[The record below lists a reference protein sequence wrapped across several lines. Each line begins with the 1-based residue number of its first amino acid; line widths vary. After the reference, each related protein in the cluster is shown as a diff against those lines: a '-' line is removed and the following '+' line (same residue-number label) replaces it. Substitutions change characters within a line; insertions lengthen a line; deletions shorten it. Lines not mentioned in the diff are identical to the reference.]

1 MKMLE
6 TKALAAA
13 ALCFA
18 GAAHAQEA
26 PSWRFS
32 GYGTLGAAV
41 TDTDQTQYRSSL
53 RQSHGADKTPD
64 FGVDSRLGAQLD
76 VRLNATFSAVG
87 QALAAR
93 RDGSEGPRI
102 EWLFG
107 QADVTSELAVRA
119 GRMVLPVFL
128 FSDTRNVG
136 YAQHWLRT
144 PSEVYSAYPSSS
156 FDGGQ
161 LQWRPRWND
170 VNFTVQASLG
180 KATANMY
187 VFGAGLDMKINNL
200 RSLNLVAE
208 TGNWMFRLGGT
219 LTNSRL
225 DVPGAGTLQNT
236 KDNFYAAGVQYDDGQ
251 WLLVTEYAM
260 RRQGDGGAANSNSG
274 YVSGG
279 HRFGAW
285 LPYVTL
291 AGFDP
296 KGSFYAT
303 TPTGVT
309 TAVGVRWDVRPN
321 VALKTQFESLIPTGQ
336 AFVPGQPGTVNDRFR
351 TLSIAADF
359 VF

>member
-1 MKMLE
+1 MKMG
-6 TKALAAA
+6 TWAVATA
-13 ALCFA
+13 ALYLA
-18 GAAHAQEA
+18 GPVQAEDS
-26 PSWRFS
+26 SWRFS
-32 GYGTLGAAV
+32 GYGTVGAVV
-41 TDTDQTQYRSSL
+41 TDTDAVQYRSSL

-76 VRLNATFSAVG
+76 YRLNSTFSAVA

-93 RDGSEGPRI
+93 RDGSEGPRV

-107 QADVTSELAVRA
+107 QADVTSELALRA

-144 PSEVYSAYPSSS
+144 PSEVYATYPSSS

-187 VFGAGLDMKINNL
+187 VFGVGLDMKINNL
-200 RSLNLVAE
+200 RNLNVVAE
-208 TGNWMFRLGGT
+208 TGNWTFRLGGT

-225 DVPGAGTLQNT
+225 DAAGLGVLQNV
-236 KDNFYAAGVQYDDGQ
+236 KDNFYGAGMQFDDGQ
-251 WLLVTEYAM
+251 WLLVGEFAM
-260 RRQGDGGAANSNSG
+260 RRQSQGGAANSNAA
-274 YVSGG
+274 YISGG
-279 HRFGAW
+279 RRFGAW

-296 KGSFYAT
+296 KGAFYAT

-309 TAVGVRWDVRPN
+309 TALGVRWDVLPS
-321 VALKTQFESLIPTGQ
+321 VALKTQFESLIPTSQ
-336 AFVPGQPGTVNDRFR
+336 AYIPGQPGTVNDRFR
-351 TLSIAADF
+351 TLSVAADF